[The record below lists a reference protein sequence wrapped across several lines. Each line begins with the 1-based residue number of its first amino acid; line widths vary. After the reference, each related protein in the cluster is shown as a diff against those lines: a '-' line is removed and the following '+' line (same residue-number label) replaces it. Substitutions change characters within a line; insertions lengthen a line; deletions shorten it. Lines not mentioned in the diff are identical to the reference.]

1 MRQFLGLWA
10 LVAQLFLISTL
21 ISILSIGNAVAA
33 GNYMDRFN
41 IPANHIQLEWA
52 KSGSGLQAYEYK
64 GKTYKWLPRN
74 QTAGVKVGYAAMW
87 DRSSKGYCTRNDA
100 EIDTQRYLGQRLMA
114 VGACPNYGKYI
125 AFVDRAGSPADD
137 IDRFTNEIHGN
148 TMPFSTQG
156 CSSSASPGA
165 SEVPMDK
172 SGWSMYS
179 GYLVKCPFNQAVYQ
193 NDMLQDAEYD
203 PEVCNFVT
211 LDNPLVFLDTSL
223 PGASLAN
230 KAYAFH
236 GKGGHQGYDFVG
248 SGVGCPPYSPPLK
261 THSMKTPSLA
271 SDPFLCS
278 QLSRCTSMCWPW
290 DTNRPC
296 YRSLPASFNHST
308 SECLILGYH
317 TQTYMG
323 SNCAVKTATD
333 SNAKY
338 CVKAHKTVASSNYT
352 YVTAFTRPDYE
363 TACPPREP
371 LKNVMFG
378 TISNGVCTQLKAT
391 SSSTGAAGQCGEAV
405 FEASSDDSP
414 SGVGGTGSSSIFWST
429 WLPDGSSNSQTGTC
443 NLYSTVPNCIFT
455 VDGAIS
461 FTALSAADPS
471 LAKEPPSEAIL
482 PGPCSSNPCQNGGTC
497 ELPSG
502 TCKCPACFTGANCET
517 PVSGCCS
524 SDADC
529 NGHGSCES
537 NKCKCNAGFSGA
549 MCETGACDNVT
560 CMNGGT
566 CQMPSGACS
575 CADGYMG
582 SRCETSVCD
591 TVVCENGGECEM
603 PSGKCKCP
611 ACFSGDRCQ
620 TENPRCCEADNDC
633 NAPQGT
639 CVYNSCQCAPSVTGD
654 KCDNSGCAGVTC
666 LNGGVCNDLTGHCKC
681 PKCYSGLN
689 CETFESNCC
698 ESDNDCNSPN
708 GVCNSSNVCECA
720 PEFPAPNCKDLCS
733 DVHCSNDGK
742 CDPKTGQ
749 CECPP
754 GWGGIE
760 CTVQKPCGEGGKI
773 CSGNTTCDAATSTCV
788 CKPGYTGE
796 DCTEMS
802 PECSEL
808 CKVGGKIIR
817 DSEGECTIDCYSTC
831 CKYLVGTCGE
841 QSDDNKEQCVKDA
854 LGATEEE
861 ACCLARVEGI
871 IIAVLLLGGAG
882 GMYYKNSHGPPPSTS
897 PPENP
902 IDETVGG
909 TDRPARAE
917 SAISVD
923 FEDYASTPDDAT
935 GDIHAEGETAQEAE
949 WDGMPHAT
957 LAA

>member
-1 MRQFLGLWA
+1 MSQFVRLYA
-10 LVAQLFLISTL
+10 LLAPLFFIFTL
-21 ISILSIGNAVAA
+21 FSIPSSCHKAHSAA
-33 GNYMDRFN
+33 AASEYMNRFN

-52 KSGSGLQAYEYK
+52 NSGSGLQSYEYK

-74 QTAGVKVGYAAMW
+74 QTAGVKAGYAAMW
-87 DRSSKGYCTRNDA
+87 DRSSKGYCTRSDA
-100 EIDTQRYLGQRLMA
+100 EIDTQRYLGERLMA

-125 AFVDRAGSPADD
+125 AFVDREGKPADD
-137 IDRFTNEIHGN
+137 QNRFTNEIHGN

-156 CSSSASPGA
+156 CSSSASRGT

-203 PEVCNFVT
+203 PEVCDFVT
-211 LDNPLVFLDTSL
+211 LENPLVFLDTSL
-223 PGASLAN
+223 PGTSLAD

-236 GKGGHQGYDFVG
+236 GKGGHLGYDFTG
-248 SGVGCPPYSPPLK
+248 NG
-261 THSMKTPSLA
+261 
-271 SDPFLCS
+271 
-278 QLSRCTSMCWPW
+278 
-290 DTNRPC
+290 RPC
-296 YRSLPASFNHST
+296 YRSLPAAFNHST

-317 TQTYMG
+317 TQTYLG

-352 YVTAFTRPDYE
+352 YVSAFTRPDYQ

-378 TISNGVCTQLKAT
+378 TISGGVCTQLEAA
-391 SSSTGAAGQCGEAV
+391 SSSTGTAGECGEAV

-414 SGVGGTGSSSIFWST
+414 PGVGV
-429 WLPDGSSNSQTGTC
+429 N
-443 NLYSTVPNCIFT
+443 
-455 VDGAIS
+455 GAIS
-461 FTALSAADPS
+461 FTALSAADPNM
-471 LAKEPPSEAIL
+471 AEEPPSEAIL
-482 PGPCSSNPCQNGGTC
+482 QGPCSSNPCKNGGTC

-502 TCKCPACFTGANCET
+502 TCKCPACFTGATCET
-517 PVSGCCS
+517 PVPGCCS
-524 SDADC
+524 LDADC

-537 NKCKCNAGFSGA
+537 NKCKCNAGFSGT
-549 MCETGACDNVT
+549 MCEIGACDNVA
-560 CMNGGT
+560 CLNGGI
-566 CQMPSGACS
+566 CQMPSGVCS
-575 CADGYMG
+575 CPEGYMG
-582 SRCETSVCD
+582 SRCETSVCE

-611 ACFSGDRCQ
+611 VCFSGDLCQ
-620 TENPRCCEADNDC
+620 TENPRCCETDNDC

-654 KCDNSGCAGVTC
+654 KCDNNGCAGVTC
-666 LNGGVCNDLTGHCKC
+666 LNGGACNDMTGHCRC

-698 ESDNDCNSPN
+698 ESDSDCNAPN
-708 GVCNSSNVCECA
+708 GVCNSANTCECA

-733 DVHCSNDGK
+733 EVHCSNDGK
-742 CDPKTGQ
+742 CDPTNGQ

-754 GWGGIE
+754 GWGGSE
-760 CTVQKPCGEGGKI
+760 CTVPKPCGEGGEV
-773 CSGNTTCDAATSTCV
+773 CAGNSTCDSQSSSCV

-796 DCTEMS
+796 NCTEMS
-802 PECSEL
+802 TECSEL
-808 CKVGGKIIR
+808 CKIGGDLLR
-817 DSEGECTIDCYSTC
+817 NNEGECTLDCYSTC
-831 CKYLVGTCGE
+831 CNYLMGACKE
-841 QSDDNKEQCVKDA
+841 ESDEDKEQCVRDS
-854 LGATEEE
+854 LGKTEEE
-861 ACCLARVEGI
+861 ACCLARVEGDSNAAMYAALGV
-871 IIAVLLLGGAG
+871 IAALLLLGAAG
-882 GMYYKNSHGPPPSTS
+882 GMYYKQNRGPPASSAPS
-897 PPENP
+897 EDP

-923 FEDYASTPDDAT
+923 FDDYASTPDDAT
-935 GDIHAEGETAQEAE
+935 GDIHAEGEAAQDAE
-949 WDGMPHAT
+949 WDGTPNAT
-957 LAA
+957 PAA